1 MCIALASTLAHT
13 GSALIAKV
21 LSGEGVK
28 VVISLEEFC
37 QAYRAQPEEAMASLK
52 GLDDEKT
59 AALLIDAG
67 GVLSE
72 TSLLDDGISRLEELR
87 RSESESSFQ
96 SYCIA
101 NGRHLRA
108 SLARRVSSPID
119 DNMLND
125 LFEAR
130 IEHGKVQSDEHTA
143 PELRSQSATNF
154 GNALIETGRWVEA
167 LDFFQ
172 KARRIWARNG
182 VAALREMQCLMGF
195 HNAACSDPARFGTYS
210 DLGRLG
216 QRLVELSNVV
226 EGTYTEIGQ
235 IAGEKAVEQARHAVS
250 QINSQHTER
259 KPHVGDSFVEFIDCN
274 SLALS
279 LFCSSGQCESGKVD
293 TVAFQSVTD
302 DDWQSTSVPEIFAML
317 NVMKADFALA
327 RQLFYES
334 RFDDSATI
342 FRETVKSG
350 DTLDYSIYGVQV
362 SAMCCAQRVSY
373 DILDKI
379 AVAVSGH
386 LKMKKAKRAT
396 FDGFWY
402 KRDECGNKVGLNN
415 SIESELTAGNR
426 GLLALYDLHRDTTKV
441 VPEKAGFL
449 RALKDYRNSSTHRF
463 TVLHDENLG
472 LERSS
477 GKLVDHEHVTRFEE
491 LALSSIKLARAA
503 LFYFCDAIN
512 FAEDGKPKSENGIT
526 LSHEVPDHDFI
537 RGDRKSIS

>member
-1 MCIALASTLAHT
+1 M
-13 GSALIAKV
+13 
-21 LSGEGVK
+21 
-28 VVISLEEFC
+28 ISVEEFC
-37 QAYRAQPEEAMASLK
+37 QAYRVQPDEAMASLEA
-52 GLDDEKT
+52 LDDEKA

-67 GVLSE
+67 GALFE
-72 TSLLDDGISRLEELR
+72 IPLLDEGISRLELLQSSELR
-87 RSESESSFQ
+87 SSLR

-119 DNMLND
+119 DSMLND

-130 IEHGKVQSDEHTA
+130 IEHGKVQSDEHAA

-172 KARRIWARNG
+172 KAQRICPRNG

-195 HNAACSDPARFGTYS
+195 HNAARGDPARFGTYS
-210 DLGRLG
+210 DPGRLG

-250 QINSQHTER
+250 QIKSPRTER

-279 LFCSSGQCESGKVD
+279 LFCSSGQRESGKVD

-302 DDWQSTSVPEIFAML
+302 DDWQSTSVPDIFAML

-402 KRDECGNKVGLNN
+402 ERDECGNKASLNKT
-415 SIESELTAGNR
+415 IKSELKAGNR
-426 GLLALYDLHRDTTKV
+426 GLLALYDLHRDTTKD

-463 TVLHDENLG
+463 TVLHDETIG
-472 LERSS
+472 IGRSS
-477 GKLVDHEHVTRFEE
+477 GKLVDHEHVTRFEA

-512 FAEDGKPKSENGIT
+512 FAEDGKPKPKDGFT
-526 LSHEVPDHDFI
+526 LTLDVPDHDFI
-537 RGDRKSIS
+537 RGNHKPLT

>member
-1 MCIALASTLAHT
+1 MKT
-13 GSALIAKV
+13 
-21 LSGEGVK
+21 
-28 VVISLEEFC
+28 VISVEKFC
-37 QAYRAQPEEAMASLK
+37 QAYRAQPDEAMASLEA
-52 GLDDEKT
+52 LDDEEA

-67 GVLSE
+67 GALLQ
-72 TSLLDDGISRLEELR
+72 TSLLDEGISRLELLQISKPRSSLR
-87 RSESESSFQ
+87 
-96 SYCIA
+96 SYFIA

-108 SLARRVSSPID
+108 TLARRVSSPID
-119 DNMLND
+119 VNLLND

-130 IEHGKVQSDEHTA
+130 IEHGKVQADQNA
-143 PELRSQSATNF
+143 DPKLRSQSATNF
-154 GNALIETGRWVEA
+154 GNALIETGRWIEA

-172 KARRIWARNG
+172 NAQRIWPRNG

-195 HNAACSDPARFGTYS
+195 HNAARSDPARFGTYS

-216 QRLVELSNVV
+216 QRLGELSKVV
-226 EGTYTEIGQ
+226 EDTYTEIGQ
-235 IAGEKAVEQARHAVS
+235 IGGEKAVEQARHAVS
-250 QINSQHTER
+250 QIKPPRTER
-259 KPHVGDSFVEFIDCN
+259 KTKVGDSFVDFIDRN

-279 LFCSSGQCESGKVD
+279 LYCSSNQRESGKVD

-302 DDWQSTSVPEIFAML
+302 DNWRSTSVPEIFAML
-317 NVMKADFALA
+317 NIMKADFALA

-334 RFDDSATI
+334 RFNDSTTI
-342 FRETVKSG
+342 FRETVKMS

-386 LKMKKAKRAT
+386 LKIKKAKRAT

-402 KRDECGNKVGLNN
+402 ERDECGNKASLNRT
-415 SIESELTAGNR
+415 IESELMAGNR
-426 GLLALYDLHRDTTKV
+426 GLLALYDLHRDTTKD

-463 TVLHDENLG
+463 TVLHDETMG
-472 LERSS
+472 IERSS
-477 GKLVDHEHVTRFEE
+477 GKLVDHEHVARFEA
-491 LALSSIKLARAA
+491 LALSSIKLSRAA

-512 FAEDGKPKSENGIT
+512 FAEDGRPKFKDGFT
-526 LSHEVPDHDFI
+526 LTLDVPDHD
-537 RGDRKSIS
+537 